1 MMPAKLRGIQEA
13 IRKTEQ
19 IVGEITATKA
29 VRAIK
34 SANYIIR
41 TEAATMTPIDTS
53 ALINSQYDT
62 VDVSGTKITGRIGY
76 SSKYALY
83 VHNAPGTLRGQP
95 RAHFGKTSNRSE
107 FGPMQVKEFGG
118 GSLTGNYWDPHAEP
132 KFLTKA
138 AEKTKDLVDKAIKAE
153 MKL

>member
-1 MMPAKLRGIQEA
+1 MPAKLRGLQEA

-19 IVGEITATKA
+19 IVGTITAEKA

-53 ALINSQYDT
+53 ALINSQFDT
-62 VDVSGTKITGRIGY
+62 IEVNGTRVTGKIGY
-76 SSKYALY
+76 SANYALY
-83 VHNAPGTLRGQP
+83 VHNASGKLKGQP
-95 RAHFGKTSNRSE
+95 RPSGKGT
-107 FGPMQVKEFGG
+107 
-118 GSLTGNYWDPHAEP
+118 YWSPNGEP

>member
-1 MMPAKLRGIQEA
+1 MPAKLRGLQEA

-19 IVGEITATKA
+19 IVGTITAEKA

-53 ALINSQYDT
+53 ALINSQFDT
-62 VDVSGTKITGRIGY
+62 IEVNGTRVTGKIGY
-76 SSKYALY
+76 SANYALY
-83 VHNAPGTLRGQP
+83 VHNASGKLKGQP
-95 RAHFGKTSNRSE
+95 RPSGKGT
-107 FGPMQVKEFGG
+107 
-118 GSLTGNYWDPHAEP
+118 YWSPNGEP

-153 MKL
+153 MRL